1 MKQPI
6 VTFGKRLK
14 KLREDRQLTQQDL
27 ANFLHVGR
35 PTIAGYETKDKEPG
49 FQKLCVLAEYFNVSV
64 DYLLGLTDIPN
75 NSTANQASAPIYIE
89 TITSHNENRG
99 TMINDCLFHSGYDP
113 AEVAVKLGI
122 SEDLLDDIRSGL
134 AVPTLEVVQKMSELF
149 EVSTDYLLGLR
160 EQSRGKDM
168 DGKIPFHFSG
178 DTSARIKALISNYGM
193 DDAYWAD
200 ILSIT
205 EDEFMDLKEYGFTV
219 HFDVLIKLADALHV
233 SLDYLAGRTGATKTL
248 GKNEEPLLLAYR
260 NLNEENQSIAYGEV
274 LKIKKDQ
281 EREEYMR
288 TASVAADEPTRGTG
302 TDGLGK

>member
-1 MKQPI
+1 MSNLAQRIKQLRQESGMTQTDFGNRFGI
-6 VTFGKRLK
+6 VKSTVSLYESGKSSPNDQIK
-14 KLREDRQLTQQDL
+14 SQIC
-27 ANFLHVGR
+27 N
-35 PTIAGYETKDKEPG
+35 
-49 FQKLCVLAEYFNVSV
+49 YFNISM
-64 DYLLGLTDIPN
+64 DYLLGLTDARDKYTG
-75 NSTANQASAPIYIE
+75 SYVDK
-89 TITSHNENRG
+89 ITSHNENRG
-99 TMINDCLFHSGYDP
+99 AMINDCLFRSGYDP

-134 AVPTLEVVQKMSELF
+134 AVPSLEVVQKMSELF
-149 EVSTDYLLGLR
+149 DVSTDYLLGLR
-160 EQSRGKDM
+160 EKSRGKDM
-168 DGKIPFHFSG
+168 DGKIPFQFSNS
-178 DTSARIKALISNYGM
+178 TAARIKALLSNYGM

-200 ILSIT
+200 MLAIT

-219 HFDVLIKLADALHV
+219 HLDVLVKLADTLHV
-233 SLDYLAGRTGATKTL
+233 SLDYLAGRTGAMKTL

-288 TASVAADEPTRGTG
+288 TAAVAADEPTRGTG

>member
-1 MKQPI
+1 MNKI
-6 VTFGKRLK
+6 RS
-14 KLREDRQLTQQDL
+14 LREGRGMTQSELGKLLSVKDAAISKYESGKIPLTGDTLIRL
-27 ANFLHVGR
+27 AKIF
-35 PTIAGYETKDKEPG
+35 D
-49 FQKLCVLAEYFNVSV
+49 VST
-64 DYLLGLTDIPN
+64 DYLLGLSNTP
-75 NSTANQASAPIYIE
+75 SLHSAPEEPIYIE

-160 EQSRGKDM
+160 EKSRGKDM

-219 HFDVLIKLADALHV
+219 HFDVLIKLADVLHV

>member
-1 MKQPI
+1 MNRITIERKNS
-6 VTFGKRLK
+6 
-14 KLREDRQLTQQDL
+14 DLTQEEL
-27 ANFLHVGR
+27 AEKLN
-35 PTIAGYETKDKEPG
+35 ISQKSISKYETGARKPSFETLTKMA
-49 FQKLCVLAEYFNVSV
+49 KLFNVST
-64 DYLLGLTDIPN
+64 DYLLGITDER
-75 NSTANQASAPIYIE
+75 NSRRPGLSTKPQYVRG
-89 TITSHNENRG
+89 ITSHTEGRG
-99 TMINDCLFHSGYDP
+99 TMINDCLYHSGYDP

-160 EQSRGKDM
+160 EKSRGKDM

-248 GKNEEPLLLAYR
+248 GKSEEPLLLAYR

-288 TASVAADEPTRGTG
+288 TASVAADEPIRGTG

>member
-1 MKQPI
+1 MSNLAQRIKQLRQESGMTQTEFGDRFGI
-6 VTFGKRLK
+6 VKSTVSLYESGKSSPNDQIK
-14 KLREDRQLTQQDL
+14 SQIC
-27 ANFLHVGR
+27 N
-35 PTIAGYETKDKEPG
+35 
-49 FQKLCVLAEYFNVSV
+49 YFNISM
-64 DYLLGLTDIPN
+64 DYLLGLTDARDKYT
-75 NSTANQASAPIYIE
+75 NSYVDK
-89 TITSHNENRG
+89 ITSHNENRG
-99 TMINDCLFHSGYDP
+99 TMINDCLYHSGYDP
-113 AEVAVKLGI
+113 AEVAAKLGI
-122 SEDLLDDIRSGL
+122 SEDLLDDMRSGL
-134 AVPTLEVVQKMSELF
+134 AVPSLEVVQKMSELF

-160 EQSRGKDM
+160 EKTRRKDM
-168 DGKIPFHFSG
+168 DGKYPFQFSG
-178 DTSARIKALISNYGM
+178 DTSARIKALIANYGM
-193 DDAYWAD
+193 NDAYWAD

-219 HFDVLIKLADALHV
+219 HFDVLVKLADALHV

>member
-1 MKQPI
+1 MTI
-6 VTFGKRLK
+6 GKRLK
-14 KLREDRQLTQQDL
+14 KLRTDQGITQLQLSEILGTAKSNISKYESD
-27 ANFLHVGR
+27 AIEPNFTMICQLS
-35 PTIAGYETKDKEPG
+35 
-49 FQKLCVLAEYFNVSV
+49 KLFNVSS
-64 DYLLGLTDIPN
+64 DYLLCLTDTPRHN
-75 NSTANQASAPIYIE
+75 DSTSNSEAMSVNK
-89 TITSHNENRG
+89 ITSHNENRG
-99 TMINDCLFHSGYDP
+99 AMINDCLYHSGYDP

-134 AVPTLEVVQKMSELF
+134 AVPSLEVVQKMSELF

-160 EQSRGKDM
+160 EKSRGKDM
-168 DGKIPFHFSG
+168 DGKIPFQFSNN
-178 DTSARIKALISNYGM
+178 TAARIKALISNYGM

-200 ILSIT
+200 MLAIT

-248 GKNEEPLLLAYR
+248 EKSEEPLLLAYR

-288 TASVAADEPTRGTG
+288 TAAVAADEPTRGTG